1 MFNASIFALLML
13 LTMLPHLA
21 TQSRR
26 TPTVVGFWESET
38 CVVQDRD
45 GNRTSSKS
53 TFVFL
58 EREWALEFVQFA
70 DDRCTRPTMK
80 AFLAG
85 QYRIT
90 EPSSVVP
97 IAQDAT
103 FAFSHK
109 AVTLYDQ
116 SLIAEANRVC
126 SGDLSLRTVV
136 ARVARLLVDRAR
148 GAQTLI
154 EELPSS
160 SPEYTQDQLA
170 AMVGSVREVVQRALK
185 TLEHAGL
192 IQMARGRI
200 QIIDLEALEGWSASE
215 SMNSGR

>member
-58 EREWALEFVQFA
+58 AREWALEFVQFA

-85 QYRIT
+85 QYRDHGALVSR
-90 EPSSVVP
+90 PDCP
-97 IAQDAT
+97 GRHLRL
-103 FAFSHK
+103 FA
-109 AVTLYDQ
+109 
-116 SLIAEANRVC
+116 
-126 SGDLSLRTVV
+126 
-136 ARVARLLVDRAR
+136 
-148 GAQTLI
+148 
-154 EELPSS
+154 
-160 SPEYTQDQLA
+160 
-170 AMVGSVREVVQRALK
+170 
-185 TLEHAGL
+185 
-192 IQMARGRI
+192 
-200 QIIDLEALEGWSASE
+200 
-215 SMNSGR
+215 